1 MKRFFFISLIC
12 ILFSNNIHASYPIN
26 VDGKEAMSLGI
37 LIYNLDS
44 DSIVY
49 EYESNKVYTP
59 ASITKAITSAT
70 AISLLDEKFH
80 FETQVYTVGKIK
92 NNTLFG
98 DVIIEA
104 SGDATIESKHFPQ
117 NKKFIDSII
126 SSLKRVGIQHIEGKC
141 QINTFNFN
149 VDCGVNPC
157 WELEDIAWGY
167 GTGLYALN
175 YKDNRMAV
183 SLNNNQVKTTPHVKD
198 LVVFKYPT
206 LDDSPIELMRPFNSA
221 DLYIQG
227 GISEKYNA
235 SCSMP
240 CPEDVFIDEFYNQLK
255 LAGITIALSNIENIN
270 YQNDRRLIYTHK
282 SPSRDE
288 ILQSLMIRSDNL
300 FAESM
305 LRAVSMGKSRK
316 SALSTQQD
324 LWSKRGI
331 SMKYI
336 TINDG
341 SGLARSNRIS
351 PSFMSKVLKWM
362 SQSNYCKTYVSY
374 FPRAG
379 VNGTLKNFLKGSNLE
394 GNIALK
400 TGSLNGVQCY
410 AGYKLDSEGTP
421 THTVVI
427 MVNNFFCKRAELRK
441 EIENLLIKVFNN
453 NTK

>member
-1 MKRFFFISLIC
+1 MKNSFFIVLFC
-12 ILFSNNIHASYPIN
+12 ILFSNYIYASCPID
-26 VDGKEAMSLGI
+26 VDGKDAMSIGI
-37 LIYNLDS
+37 IIYDLNEDS
-44 DSIVY
+44 VVY

-70 AISLLDEKFH
+70 ALSLLDEDFQ
-80 FETQVYTVGKIK
+80 FETKVYTVGKIK
-92 NNTLFG
+92 NNTLYG

-104 SGDATIESKHFPQ
+104 SGDATIESKHFPKNQ
-117 NKKFIDSII
+117 NFIDNII
-126 SSLKRVGIQHIEGKC
+126 SGLKKIGIQHIKGKC
-141 QINTFNFN
+141 QINTSNYN
-149 VDCGVNPC
+149 IDCGVNPS

-167 GTGLYALN
+167 GTGLYAFN

-183 SLNNNQVKTTPHVKD
+183 SLNNSQVKTTPRVKD
-198 LVVFKYPT
+198 LAIIEYPT
-206 LDDSPIELMRPFNSA
+206 YDNSPIELMRPFNSA

-227 GISEKYNA
+227 GVSEKYSA

-240 CPEDVFIDEFYNQLK
+240 CPDDVFVDEFYSRLK
-255 LAGITIALSNIENIN
+255 QEGIDIESSNIENIN
-270 YQNDRRLIYTHK
+270 YQNDKHLVYSHK

-305 LRAVSMGKSRK
+305 LRAVSLGKSRK
-316 SALSTQQD
+316 SALSTQID
-324 LWSKRGI
+324 LWNKRGI
-331 SMKYI
+331 GLKYI

-351 PSFMSKVLKWM
+351 PIFMSKVLTWM
-362 SQSNYCKTYVSY
+362 AQSNYCRTYVSY

-379 VNGTLKNFLKGSNLE
+379 IDGTVKNFLKGSNLE
-394 GNIALK
+394 GKIALK
-400 TGSLNGVQCY
+400 TGSLSGVQCY
-410 AGYKLDSEGTP
+410 AGYKLDSDGTP

-427 MVNNFFCKRAELRK
+427 MVNNFFCKRADLRK
-441 EIENLLIKVFNN
+441 EIENLLIKKFN